1 MSKQNNQRRVFH
13 YRFLIA
19 PIVLLL
25 FAVGWYRFSVVYIQ
39 GANLQLVDHN
49 NYSVYVPFQQI
60 SAYLQAMRDFT
71 YVTVALALIMFLY
84 FLARFIQFKRM
95 PSANVAANL
104 ETSHS

>member
-1 MSKQNNQRRVFH
+1 MGQQKVFP

-19 PIVLLL
+19 PIALLL

-60 SAYLQAMRDFT
+60 SAYLQALREFT
-71 YVTVALALIMFLY
+71 YVTVAIALIMFLY
-84 FLARFIQFKRM
+84 FLVRLIQFKRAM
-95 PSANVAANL
+95 PKSLASNL
-104 ETSHS
+104 EKPS